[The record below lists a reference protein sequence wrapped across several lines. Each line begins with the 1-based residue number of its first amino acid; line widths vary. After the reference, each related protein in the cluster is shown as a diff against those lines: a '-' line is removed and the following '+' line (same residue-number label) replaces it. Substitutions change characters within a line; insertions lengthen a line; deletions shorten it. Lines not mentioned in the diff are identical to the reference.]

1 MKRIFALIMVLCIA
15 LSLCACGQTE
25 AAKAAQEAI
34 SQIGQV
40 SYSSNSA
47 ISAAEELFNNLTKEE
62 QDSVTNAADLFAAR
76 EAYNKLVIEPIEK
89 LSQQIWDINSAL
101 NQMDLFSAH
110 TMIESMR
117 QELNSMDPE
126 LYDMAVKITLDE
138 FSQEL
143 PDQLDTFEEYITL
156 FWVNNTYFAQPI
168 YVVSPE
174 AYSHN
179 IVNDHGEF
187 AAYNWFSLDRDE
199 AEKAFEEYK
208 AYVSKHVEIEEV
220 LKYKFTF
227 LDNSGNKVSVE
238 LSSDMLSS
246 GYYLSEIQVR
256 VPRF

>member
-1 MKRIFALIMVLCIA
+1 MKRIFALILVLCIA

-101 NQMDLFSAH
+101 NQMDLFSGH
-110 TMIESMR
+110 TMIESVR

-208 AYVSKHVEIEEV
+208 EYVSKHTEINETGTFS
-220 LKYKFTF
+220 FTF
-227 LDNSGNKVSVE
+227 LDNSGNKVSVA

-246 GYYLSEIQVR
+246 GYYLSQIQVR